1 MCLIKRLKDTKSE
14 IYLAVAQIATDLI
27 FSDHS
32 VKIAVLTTY
41 TKTWVFQFSDDQKLL
56 LVSPMIKNENF
67 FQVIY
72 FVYSLLFEKVRNSI
86 FGWSDYVDN
95 NMLKVDEIADN
106 RALISGVDSN
116 DVWQDLL
123 YESISN
129 WKVIRSG
136 NCAVDCHATIRVL

>member
-41 TKTWVFQFSDDQKLL
+41 TKTWVFQFIDDQKLL

-67 FQVIY
+67 FQAIY
-72 FVYSLLFEKVRNSI
+72 FVCSLLFEEVRNSI
-86 FGWSDYVDN
+86 CGLSDYVVN

-106 RALISGVDSN
+106 RALITGVELN

-123 YESISN
+123 YDSISN
-129 WKVIRSG
+129 WKFIRSG
-136 NCAVDCHATIRVL
+136 LCEVVCHATIRVL